1 MKEAAAFP
9 EKRSDVY
16 PEKSF
21 VENRRDE
28 EECRKKRWNR
38 RKTTIVS

>member
-16 PEKSF
+16 PEKSS
-21 VENRRDE
+21 VENEEMKKDVEKRDGTE
-28 EECRKKRWNR
+28 ERQP
-38 RKTTIVS
+38 

>member
-16 PEKSF
+16 PEKTEEMKKD
-21 VENRRDE
+21 VEKRDGTE
-28 EECRKKRWNR
+28 ERQP
-38 RKTTIVS
+38 